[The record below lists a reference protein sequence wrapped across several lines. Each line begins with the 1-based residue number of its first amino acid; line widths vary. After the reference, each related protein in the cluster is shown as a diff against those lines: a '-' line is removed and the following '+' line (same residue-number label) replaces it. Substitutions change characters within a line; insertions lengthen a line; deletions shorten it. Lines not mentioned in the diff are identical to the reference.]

1 MSQQIQTHDGRAP
14 LVVPEAGTAPAEYRE
29 PEAGGGWVFF
39 AAVMMIIGGFFGAL
53 QGLSAIIKSGYYHVP
68 PNYFI
73 SVDATGWG
81 WTHLIVGLVVILAG
95 FALFRGAMWA
105 RILGIFIA
113 SVSAIV
119 NFAFIPV
126 YPFWAMLI
134 IAVDLLVIWALAAHG
149 RVLAE

>member
-1 MSQQIQTHDGRAP
+1 MSQQQTHDGRAP
-14 LVVPEAGTAPAEYRE
+14 VVVPEAGAAPTAYGE
-29 PEAGGGWVFF
+29 PEAGAGWVFF
-39 AAVMMIIGGFFGAL
+39 AALMLIIGGFFGAF
-53 QGLSAIIKSGYYHVP
+53 QGLAAILKSGYYHVP

-81 WTHLIVGLVVILAG
+81 WFHLIVGLVVVLAG

-126 YPFWAMLI
+126 YPFWAILI
-134 IAVDLLVIWALAAHG
+134 ISVDLLVIWALAAHG